1 MVAGGVVGRWQ
12 IACWHAIAGVAAAL
26 PLPAP
31 AGPSADHA
39 VDPLAAAARR
49 AGLRVLTGE
58 HLTLVTDRPA
68 REGDGVDELPQVFD
82 EAFGVWCRHYG
93 SGPQNHRDWRAFGC
107 LVVDR
112 ERFRATGLLPDSV
125 PDFSNGFCDRNR
137 FWMIDQTNPAYR
149 RHLLLHE
156 GVHAFTISLRNLDTP
171 AWYTEGIAE
180 LLATHRL
187 EVAADGSR
195 QFVATPMPQAAADVE
210 QLGRI
215 EAIQRLRA
223 GGEMPGLEGVFA
235 AEGSAHGDMTL
246 YASSWAAVAMLS
258 LHPRYAEAFA
268 ATERGPLGRD
278 FTARLTQ
285 SPQWDAAGAARDFDA
300 FTDDVDYGYDFSRS
314 AIDWADGA
322 PFGGSRA
329 APRVVKVDAARGW
342 QNSGLRLTRGQRYA
356 VQARGRAKVGQ
367 ASACPLETEPDGIS
381 IDWYRGRP
389 LGRLLAA
396 QWAAS
401 PEGPDGVQGERPR
414 FLIVA
419 EGATGDFVA
428 PVDGPIFFKLN
439 ESPGD
444 LADNVGGFSV
454 DVAMGGAAPSP

>member
-1 MVAGGVVGRWQ
+1 MVAGGVVGRWR
-12 IACWHAIAGVAAAL
+12 IACWHAIAGMAAAL
-26 PLPAP
+26 SLSTP
-31 AGPSADHA
+31 AGAATDHA
-39 VDPLAAAARR
+39 VAPLAAAARR

-68 REGDGVDELPQVFD
+68 REGDGVDELPRVFD
-82 EAFGVWCRHYG
+82 EAFAAWCRHYD
-93 SGPQNHRDWRAFGC
+93 SGPQDHRDWRAFGC

-112 ERFRATGLLPDSV
+112 ERFRAAGLLPDSV

-187 EVAADGSR
+187 EVAVEGGPR
-195 QFVATPMPQAAADVE
+195 FVATPMPQAAADVE

-215 EAIQRLRA
+215 EAIRRLRGA
-223 GGEMPGLEGVFA
+223 GRMPGLDEVFT
-235 AEGSAHGDMTL
+235 AEGSAHGDMKL
-246 YASSWAAVAMLS
+246 YASSWAAAAMLS
-258 LHPRYAEAFA
+258 LHPRYAAAFA

-278 FTARLTQ
+278 FTTRLMQ

-314 AIDWADGA
+314 AIDWADGT
-322 PFGGSRA
+322 PLDDGRA
-329 APRVVKVDAARGW
+329 APRVVEVDAARGW

-356 VQARGRAKVGQ
+356 VRARGRAVIGESA
-367 ASACPLETEPDGIS
+367 ASDLETEPDGIS

-389 LGRLLAA
+389 LGRLVAA
-396 QWAAS
+396 QWADS
-401 PEGPDGVQGERPR
+401 PAELDGTPGGRSR

-419 EGATGDFVA
+419 EGAAGDFVA
-428 PVDGPIFFKLN
+428 PVDGPLFFKLN
-439 ESPGD
+439 EPPGD
-444 LADNVGGFSV
+444 LTDNVGGFSV
-454 DVAMGGAAPSP
+454 DIGIGGAAPSP